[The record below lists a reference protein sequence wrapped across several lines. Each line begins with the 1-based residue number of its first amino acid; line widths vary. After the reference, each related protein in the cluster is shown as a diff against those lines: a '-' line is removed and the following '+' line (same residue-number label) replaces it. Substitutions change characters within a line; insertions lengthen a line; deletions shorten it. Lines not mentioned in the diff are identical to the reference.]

1 MSKAMVMSV
10 GTGVSDDEKAVASL
24 THALEHSIN
33 AAHPDKLFLVL
44 TAESQKKTLPR
55 LEPKLT
61 MPYEVILLDNPD
73 DIEIIYT
80 SLSPRFRDIRKE
92 FSLLTVDYTSG
103 TKAMTSALVLLGTRF
118 EVDNLTYVHGLRKG
132 GIVLPGTEKVK
143 IVTPNFVTA
152 ERRIEVAISF
162 FDKCQYD
169 AALAVMEDI
178 RSITS
183 DPRILE
189 RIEPLENASKAYSLW
204 DMFYH
209 EKAFAELKQVK
220 LADLE
225 ANKRFL
231 GSMLHSAEKEPSLI
245 ADLINNAKRR
255 GGVGFKFDDAVARLY
270 RLMELIAQYRL
281 KQYGITDTGRVDLN
295 KIREELR
302 KKWGAFS
309 NAYLELG
316 LHKSYELLESNGDKL
331 GAMFVKDDKLRDLLH
346 KRNYSILA
354 HGLEPVSKAVYEQ
367 LLEKTYSYASMAVP
381 NSAKTLNSLTGLN
394 NQVLVSN
401 LSSPEMPD

>member
-1 MSKAMVMSV
+1 VKMSKAMVMSV

-118 EVDNLTYVHGLRKG
+118 EVDNLSYVHGLRKG

-152 ERRIEVAISF
+152 ERRIEIAISF

-178 RSITS
+178 RSITA

-189 RIEPLENASKAYSLW
+189 SIEPLENASKAYSLW

-209 EKAFAELKQVK
+209 EEAFAELKQVK

-281 KQYGITDTGRVDLN
+281 KSHGIADTANVDPN
-295 KIREELR
+295 IIQDELR
-302 KKWGAFS
+302 KRWQFYGRAP
-309 NAYLELG
+309 LQLG
-316 LHKSYELLESNGDKL
+316 LHKSYELLASKNDKL
-331 GAMFVKDDKLRDLLH
+331 GQAYEKDKRLRDLLT
-346 KRNYSILA
+346 KRNNSILA
-354 HGLEPVSKAVYEQ
+354 HGLEPVGHAIYEE
-367 LLEKTYSYASMAVP
+367 LLEKVRSYAAMA
-381 NSAKTLNSLTGLN
+381 
-394 NQVLVSN
+394 VSN
-401 LSSPEMPD
+401 LDQLLQDSHFVKWPR